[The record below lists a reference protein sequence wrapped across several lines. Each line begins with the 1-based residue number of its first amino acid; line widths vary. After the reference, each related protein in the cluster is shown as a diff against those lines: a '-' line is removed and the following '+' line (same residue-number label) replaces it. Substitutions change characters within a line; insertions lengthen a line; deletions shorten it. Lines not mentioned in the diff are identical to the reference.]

1 MKKEQC
7 QRLLKFHPS
16 AATTTPSPNY
26 CSPAN
31 LIPAGQPRGSKRQ
44 RRQATIQR
52 ALLNK
57 ATIFCPCKLEFLSSQ
72 NFN

>member
-26 CSPAN
+26 CSSAN
-31 LIPAGQPRGSKRQ
+31 LIPAGQPRGPKRH
-44 RRQATIQR
+44 RKQATIQR
-52 ALLNK
+52 ALVNK
-57 ATIFCPCKLEFLSSQ
+57 AAIFCPCRPEFLS
-72 NFN
+72 